1 MWPSGPSGPRRGGSI
16 RTSVA
21 SLPTLWDPGPH
32 VVTPDGFLCLPLLL
46 DPEVARDL
54 HHLPPV
60 TDSKAFPFTFSS
72 GGDGHLIPTVR
83 LTSLVACYHLLWPE
97 AYEKAREAL
106 LQEVGLPLKE
116 DPALEGWL
124 ARLVVEVL
132 PHFVRLSPAVARD
145 RLSPEAVIASLA
157 RRLAVPPAYYERA
170 RQMAA
175 PEALARG
182 LAALEALA
190 APPPTPPVGR
200 VSGADLDRWLAQ
212 ALTAFLVAQERQALA
227 ERLARYRHHPQESW
241 LERTALL
248 LYLRD
253 RGELELDGFGF
264 FPDPRSAGDY
274 WVYKRTGEYLLQDY
288 FGRLYLFPDC
298 RVAVSTRERLRPV
311 VWEKYK
317 HPFLR
322 RHAPRQEICLPKEY
336 QVPPVVGPREIIA
349 ALEAGLT
356 ALYYGYNPRRR
367 NGYHSLDRHRQEQ
380 LVSFDDYRLSPDDSR
395 LRAGGVEVKNRY
407 L

>member
-1 MWPSGPSGPRRGGSI
+1 MCPCGPSGPRRGGSI
-16 RTSVA
+16 TTAVP

-32 VVTPDGFLCLPLLL
+32 VVTPDGFLCLPLLF

-54 HHLPPV
+54 QHLPPI
-60 TDSKAFPFTFSS
+60 TDSKAFPFTLSP
-72 GGDGHLIPTVR
+72 GGDGQVIPTVR

-106 LQEVGLPLKE
+106 LQEVGLALKE

-124 ARLVVEVL
+124 ARLVLEVL
-132 PHFVRLSPAVARD
+132 PHFVRLSPAATRD
-145 RLSPEAVIASLA
+145 RLRPEVVITALA
-157 RRLAVPPAYYERA
+157 QRLQLPPAYYEQA
-170 RQMAA
+170 RQTAGPA
-175 PEALARG
+175 ELARG

-190 APPPTPPVGR
+190 RPASPPPCGR
-200 VSGADLDRWLAQ
+200 VSGAELDRWLQQ
-212 ALTAFLVAQERQALA
+212 ALRARILDRERQTLS
-227 ERLARYRHHPQESW
+227 ERLAQSRHHPEESR
-241 LERTALL
+241 LARTALL

-274 WVYKRTGEYLLQDY
+274 WVYKRTGEYFLQDY

-336 QVPPVVGPREIIA
+336 QAPLVVGPREIIA

-367 NGYHSLDRHRQEQ
+367 NGYHSLDRHRREQ
-380 LVSFDDYRLSPDDSR
+380 LVSFDEYRLAPEDPRILSGR
-395 LRAGGVEVKNRY
+395 VEVKNRY

>member
-1 MWPSGPSGPRRGGSI
+1 M
-16 RTSVA
+16 
-21 SLPTLWDPGPH
+21 
-32 VVTPDGFLCLPLLL
+32 VTPDGFLCLPLLF

-54 HHLPPV
+54 QHLPPV
-60 TDSKAFPFTFSS
+60 TDSKAFPFTLSP
-72 GGDGHLIPTVR
+72 GGDGQVIPTVR

-106 LQEVGLPLKE
+106 LQEVGLPLEK
-116 DPALEGWL
+116 DPVLEGWL
-124 ARLVVEVL
+124 ARLVLEVL
-132 PHFVRLSPAVARD
+132 PHFVRLSPAATRD
-145 RLSPEAVIASLA
+145 RLGPEAVITALAQRLQIPRAYYEQARKAGAPGDLA
-157 RRLAVPPAYYERA
+157 RR
-170 RQMAA
+170 
-175 PEALARG
+175 

-190 APPPTPPVGR
+190 GSAPPPPCGR
-200 VSGADLDRWLAQ
+200 VSGRELDHWLAQ
-212 ALTAFLVAQERQALA
+212 ALRARMLERERQILS
-227 ERLARYRHHPQESW
+227 ERLAQSRHHPEESR
-241 LERTALL
+241 LARTALL

-264 FPDPRSAGDY
+264 FPDARSAGDY
-274 WVYKRTGEYLLQDY
+274 WVYKRTGEYFLQDY

-336 QVPPVVGPREIIA
+336 QVPLVVGPREIIA

-367 NGYHSLDRHRQEQ
+367 NGYHSLDRHRGEQ
-380 LVSFDDYRLSPDDSR
+380 LVSFDDYRLSSEDPRVLSGR
-395 LRAGGVEVKNRY
+395 VEVKNRY